1 MWRMSDNPIKGLR
14 MSEEQL
20 QKLKI
25 NLSINIKQFR
35 KAKGLAQERL
45 ALEAGVDRTL
55 VSKIERVISN
65 PSLEI
70 MHKLATCLDVSI
82 IDLLKDSK

>member
-1 MWRMSDNPIKGLR
+1 MSDNPIKGLR

-25 NLSINIKQFR
+25 NLSINIKQLR

-55 VSKIERVISN
+55 VSKIERVIAN

-70 MHKLATCLDVSI
+70 IYKLASCLDVSVA
-82 IDLLKDSK
+82 DLLKDQKE

>member
-1 MWRMSDNPIKGLR
+1 MADT
-14 MSEEQL
+14 QL
-20 QKLKI
+20 QKLKL
-25 NLSINIKQFR
+25 NLSINIRHLR
-35 KAKGLAQERL
+35 KTKGLAQERL

-70 MHKLATCLDVSI
+70 MHKLATCLDVSV
-82 IDLLKDSK
+82 IDLLKDQK